1 MKTIQQT
8 MLSVAKFA
16 KLDDDNSSNKD
27 VASNN
32 NSDMEYNE
40 ESSFSDSKRMKI
52 NDETYIEQE
61 EDKDLKHNPYLD
73 LAGNLDTVVIP
84 REFQY
89 GEQTIQKKGVK
100 ATFFCDVC
108 YVELSSHETMKS
120 HSNGAPHQ
128 KKMLALQ
135 KEKDDKVRRGEKNPD
150 DPVPGIRPIPNP
162 KPLKVKVPMRLAE
175 RVKGATEP
183 VVGLAF
189 ITELLT
195 ESDPEMEPH
204 YECELCGSVGT
215 SNSMFSHLMGFKHRQ
230 AFAVEKLGQRY
241 AGMSQKELLNFAN
254 DHSENKKQLSLLIRT
269 TRSDSKYPWP
279 AGKAPWAEAMGGSGI
294 APSESSSRSNGNAKS
309 KSNLLHKAKGNSSSK
324 SINSI
329 TLPRPEDLKPTSNKE
344 AEEMMR
350 IGRNLVEMALR
361 SDHAHISFEEKEILL
376 SSLNSVL
383 GKANINIKE
392 K

>member
-1 MKTIQQT
+1 
-8 MLSVAKFA
+8 
-16 KLDDDNSSNKD
+16 
-27 VASNN
+27 
-32 NSDMEYNE
+32 
-40 ESSFSDSKRMKI
+40 
-52 NDETYIEQE
+52 
-61 EDKDLKHNPYLD
+61 
-73 LAGNLDTVVIP
+73 
-84 REFQY
+84 
-89 GEQTIQKKGVK
+89 
-100 ATFFCDVC
+100 
-108 YVELSSHETMKS
+108 
-120 HSNGAPHQ
+120 
-128 KKMLALQ
+128 
-135 KEKDDKVRRGEKNPD
+135 
-150 DPVPGIRPIPNP
+150 
-162 KPLKVKVPMRLAE
+162 
-175 RVKGATEP
+175 
-183 VVGLAF
+183 
-189 ITELLT
+189 
-195 ESDPEMEPH
+195 MEPH

-230 AFAVEKLGQRY
+230 AFAVKKIGNTR
-241 AGMSQKELLNFAN
+241 MSQMELLNFAK
-254 DHSENKKQLSLLIRT
+254 DRSENKKQLSLLIRT

-309 KSNLLHKAKGNSSSK
+309 KSNLLHKAKGSSK

-383 GKANINIKE
+383 QRANINVKE

>member
-1 MKTIQQT
+1 

-16 KLDDDNSSNKD
+16 KFDDENSSSKD

-32 NSDMEYNE
+32 NGDRDMEYNE
-40 ESSFSDSKRMKI
+40 ESSFSDSKRMKR

-61 EDKDLKHNPYLD
+61 KDRDLKPNFYRD

-100 ATFFCDVC
+100 ATYFCDVC

-120 HSNGAPHQ
+120 HSYGAPHQ

-135 KEKDDKVRRGEKNPD
+135 KEWDDKVRRGEKNPD

-162 KPLKVKVPMRLAE
+162 KPLKVKIPMRLAE

-204 YECELCGSVGT
+204 YECELCGSLGT

-254 DHSENKKQLSLLIRT
+254 DHSENKKKLSLLIRT
-269 TRSDSKYPWP
+269 TRSDLKYPWP

-294 APSESSSRSNGNAKS
+294 APAESSSRSNGSA
-309 KSNLLHKAKGNSSSK
+309 NLLHMAKGNSSSM

-329 TLPRPEDLKPTSNKE
+329 TLPRPEDLKPTTYKE

-361 SDHAHISFEEKEILL
+361 SDHAHVSYEEKELLL

-383 GKANINIKE
+383 GRANINI
-392 K
+392 